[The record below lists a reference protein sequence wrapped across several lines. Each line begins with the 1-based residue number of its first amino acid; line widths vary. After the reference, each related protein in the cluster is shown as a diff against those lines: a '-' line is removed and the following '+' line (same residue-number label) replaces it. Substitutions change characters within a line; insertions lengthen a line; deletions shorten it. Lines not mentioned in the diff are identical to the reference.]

1 VKEME
6 YSFWIKTPAE
16 KTSRPER
23 RILRIYGM
31 DRDFIL
37 PPEREN
43 IASDHIDGKAID
55 TALLEAEMNK
65 GKALMELQKRQVI

>member
-1 VKEME
+1 ME

-16 KTSRPER
+16 RTSRPER
-23 RILRIYGM
+23 RILRLYGM

-43 IASDHIDGKAID
+43 TALHHIGGKGID
-55 TALLEAEMNK
+55 NALLEAEMNK
-65 GKALMELQKRQVI
+65 GKALMELQKRQLI